1 MEHRFRDIGEDKL
14 TEKGYLETH
23 GLRKA
28 TETQRPQVIAVT
40 RYSSSSK

>member
-28 TETQRPQVIAVT
+28 TETTETTGNCSDQVLQQQ
-40 RYSSSSK
+40 